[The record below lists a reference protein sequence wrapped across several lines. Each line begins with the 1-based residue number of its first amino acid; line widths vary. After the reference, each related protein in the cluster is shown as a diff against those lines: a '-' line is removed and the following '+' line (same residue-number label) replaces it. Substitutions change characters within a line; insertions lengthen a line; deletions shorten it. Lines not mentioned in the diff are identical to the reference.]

1 MLAQSILNGLVSGW
15 IYILVGLGLTVVLSV
30 TNIVQLAH
38 GEIYMLGA
46 YVMYF
51 LFVSA
56 GMNYLVSV
64 AVSAVII
71 GIIGILLERVFFRPF
86 RKQTE
91 RSLIIALGLVLVL
104 QALAAVSF
112 GAQQKAIPSP
122 FTGVINV
129 FGLALSTQRL
139 VVIIAGMV
147 LVLALFLFIRYTK
160 WGQAMLAISQDI
172 DQAALLGISV
182 DRVSA
187 IAMGLGCLMA
197 GAAGALVGS
206 MFGLSPTMGDF
217 ALMKG
222 IAVIVIGGLGSI
234 PGAII
239 GGLILGMVDG
249 VLPSFMTVHMADI
262 IGFSLIIIFLLVRP
276 RGILGHE

>member
-1 MLAQSILNGLVSGW
+1 
-15 IYILVGLGLTVVLSV
+15 
-30 TNIVQLAH
+30 
-38 GEIYMLGA
+38 
-46 YVMYF
+46 
-51 LFVSA
+51 
-56 GMNYLVSV
+56 
-64 AVSAVII
+64 
-71 GIIGILLERVFFRPF
+71 
-86 RKQTE
+86 
-91 RSLIIALGLVLVL
+91 
-104 QALAAVSF
+104 
-112 GAQQKAIPSP
+112 
-122 FTGVINV
+122 
-129 FGLALSTQRL
+129 
-139 VVIIAGMV
+139 
-147 LVLALFLFIRYTK
+147 
-160 WGQAMLAISQDI
+160 MLAISQDI